1 MKLTCLS
8 KGGGFHFPPCHMLNF
23 CGLRILL
30 DCPLDLSALTVF
42 SPVPAGFV
50 SLPSKQSSS
59 SQTFGSLGL
68 EVGSDK
74 RSKVE
79 KPLDANSLIFAEPWY
94 KSVKNLHLWN
104 WCSIDVIL
112 ISRPMGM
119 LGLPFLTR
127 MKGFSAKIYVT
138 EVSARF
144 GQLMMEDLV
153 SMHAELRQIYGP
165 EESNFPPWMRQEGLE
180 MLPSKLR
187 EIILGKDGGELGSWM
202 PLYSA
207 ADVKDCILKVQTLK
221 YGEEACYNGILI
233 IKASSSGVEFGS
245 CNWILSGPKGDVGY
259 ISCSSFNSAHAMDF
273 DFQSLCG
280 TRTLIYSDFSSL
292 SVTQDVEDGSDS
304 SKPSVNESLFLSDNN
319 SSSVEQAEC
328 FLNSDENLEEKE
340 KLVFISSCAIECVK
354 SGGSVLIPVSQ
365 TGTLL
370 QLLEQLIASLESS
383 AMEVPIFII
392 SSVAEE
398 LLAFLNII
406 PEWLCKRRQERL
418 YAGEPLFMH
427 ANLIKEKRLHVVPA
441 IYSHKLLM
449 NWQEPCIVF
458 SPHWSLRLGPVVH
471 LLRRWCGDPESLLI
485 LEDVLNPELAL
496 LPFKPIVM
504 KVVQCAFP
512 SGIEL
517 HKVQPL
523 LKMLQPKIVLFPE
536 DLRSQISFSSAN
548 SFTASYYSEGE
559 TLRVPCQKDNTEL
572 KIATDLASQF
582 HWKKLKKEDINV
594 SRLKGELFLENA
606 KHHLLLQNEQDDSSK
621 RRPLLH
627 WGSPDVGR
635 LLTALS
641 KLGINAT
648 LERVTSNTESQSSCI
663 LHVQDP
669 HKALIEVGATSTVIT
684 AANENVANLIFEAID
699 SIMDGI

>member
-8 KGGGFHFPPCHMLNF
+8 KGEGFHFPPCHMLNF

-42 SPVPAGFV
+42 SPVPAGFTA
-50 SLPSKQSSS
+50 SRCKGRNN
-59 SQTFGSLGL
+59 SQTFDSLGL

-74 RSKVE
+74 RLKME

-112 ISRPMGM
+112 ISRPMGI
-119 LGLPFLTR
+119 LALPFLTR
-127 MKGFSAKIYVT
+127 MTGFSAKIYVT

-144 GQLMMEDLV
+144 GQFMMEDLV
-153 SMHAELRQIYGP
+153 SMHAELRQFYGP
-165 EESNFPPWMRQEGLE
+165 EESNFPSWLRQEALE
-180 MLPSKLR
+180 MLPSELR
-187 EIILGKDGGELGSWM
+187 EIILGKDGEELGSWM

-207 ADVKDCILKVQTLK
+207 ADVKDCMLKVQTLK
-221 YGEEACYNGILI
+221 YAEEACYNGTLV
-233 IKASSSGVEFGS
+233 IKALSSGVEFGG
-245 CNWILSGPKGDVGY
+245 CNWILSGPKGNVGY
-259 ISCSSFNSAHAMDF
+259 ISCSSFNSAHAMNF
-273 DFQSLCG
+273 DFHSLQG
-280 TRTLIYSDFSSL
+280 TRILIYSDFSS
-292 SVTQDVEDGSDS
+292 VRITPNVEDDNSS
-304 SKPSVNESLFLSDNN
+304 SKPSVNDSLFLGY
-319 SSSVEQAEC
+319 VEQAEC
-328 FLNSDENLEEKE
+328 FLNSDENSEEKE
-340 KLVFISSCAIECVK
+340 KLVFISACAIECVK
-354 SGGSVLIPVSQ
+354 DGGSVLIPVSQ
-365 TGTLL
+365 FGTLL

-383 AMEVPIFII
+383 AMGVPIYII

-406 PEWLCKRRQERL
+406 PEWLCKQRQEKL
-418 YAGEPLFMH
+418 FAGEPLFVH
-427 ANLIKEKRLHVVPA
+427 ANLIKQKRLHVVPA

-458 SPHWSLRLGPVVH
+458 APHWSLRLGPVVH
-471 LLRRWCGDPESLLI
+471 LLRRWCGDSKSLLI

-496 LPFKPIVM
+496 LPFKPIAMRVL
-504 KVVQCAFP
+504 QCAFP

-517 HKVQPL
+517 PKVQPL
-523 LKMLQPKIVLFPE
+523 LKILQPKIVLFPE

-548 SFTASYYSEGE
+548 SFTTSYYTEGK
-559 TLRVPCQKDNTEL
+559 TLRVPCQKDNIEL

-582 HWKKLKKEDINV
+582 HWKKLKEGDINI

-606 KHHLLLQNEQDDSSK
+606 KHHLLLQNEQEDSSK

-627 WGSPDVGR
+627 WGSPDMGR

-648 LERVTSNTESQSSCI
+648 LERVKSNTESQSTCI

-669 HKALIEVGATSTVIT
+669 HRALIQVGATSTVIT